1 MEEISTMVWRVFTEK
16 EMGEAKIARNE
27 KGFEV
32 GNVGRRRSIDREEQK
47 VLACILETRRSS

>member
-1 MEEISTMVWRVFTEK
+1 
-16 EMGEAKIARNE
+16 MGEAKIARNE